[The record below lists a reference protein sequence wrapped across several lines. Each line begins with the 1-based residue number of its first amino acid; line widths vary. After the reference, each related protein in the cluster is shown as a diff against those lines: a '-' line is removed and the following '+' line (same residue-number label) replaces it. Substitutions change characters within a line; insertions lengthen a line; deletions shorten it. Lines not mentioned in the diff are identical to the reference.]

1 MVNLV
6 AAGGE
11 LNVAEAMPHRV
22 REIEHQWIAMPD
34 GVRLA
39 ARIWLPENADQHP
52 VPAIVEYIPY
62 RKRDFTLP
70 RDELIHPWYAGHGY
84 AAIRLDI
91 RSSGDSEGLAH
102 GRIYRPGAG
111 RHARCACLDRRPTM
125 VQRFDRHDR
134 HLLGAGSM
142 GSRSP
147 CDGHLN

>member
-6 AAGGE
+6 AADGD
-11 LNVAEAMPHRV
+11 LNIVDRLPRAV
-22 REIEHQWIAMPD
+22 REIEHVWIPMSD

-39 ARIWLPENADQHP
+39 ARVWLPDDAETDP

-91 RSSGDSEGLAH
+91 RGSGDSEGLPMDEYIAQEQDDMLEALAW
-102 GRIYRPGAG
+102 IAAQPWCSP
-111 RHARCACLDRRPTM
+111 ARSA
-125 VQRFDRHDR
+125 
-134 HLLGAGSM
+134 
-142 GSRSP
+142 
-147 CDGHLN
+147 